1 MKLKIITKHRSAPT
15 IQFVSDKHGNITGG
29 VFVAA
34 REKHHTIRWTIDL
47 PDQFDNSTI
56 PF

>member
-1 MKLKIITKHRSAPT
+1 MKLSVIAKDQNHPE
-15 IQFVSDKHGNITGG
+15 IQFTSNERGLITGG

-34 REKHHTIRWTIDL
+34 REKHHTICWTIDL

>member
-29 VFVAA
+29 IFVAA
-34 REKHHTIRWTIDL
+34 REKHHTIHWTIEL
-47 PDQFDNSTI
+47 PDQFNDPFI

>member
-15 IQFVSDKHGNITGG
+15 IQFVSDKHGIITGG

-34 REKHHTIRWTIDL
+34 REKHHTIHWTIEL
-47 PDQFDNSTI
+47 PDQFNDSVI